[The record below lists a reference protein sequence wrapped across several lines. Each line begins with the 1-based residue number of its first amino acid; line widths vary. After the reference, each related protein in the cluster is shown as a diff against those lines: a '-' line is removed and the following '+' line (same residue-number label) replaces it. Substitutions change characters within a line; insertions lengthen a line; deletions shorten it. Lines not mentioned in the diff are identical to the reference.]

1 MNKSPEIFQEIESK
15 LAKDHYAS
23 TLPVYHPAKGR
34 RKRIS
39 KEPKAEYH
47 TKDQHVNGSP
57 HTLKSTIGFE
67 RLSTSQPDEPSPKTP
82 PEIEQPGETGIPR
95 PDEREIDPGRDFPQR
110 DIPHPEEQEMP
121 GEEPG
126 PEVEDPDRRDDI
138 Y

>member
-1 MNKSPEIFQEIESK
+1 MNKSPAIFQEIESK

-34 RKRIS
+34 RKRIL
-39 KEPKAEYH
+39 KEPKVDYQNNSH
-47 TKDQHVNGSP
+47 HVSSSDS
-57 HTLKSTIGFE
+57 LKNPIGFKDF
-67 RLSTSQPDEPSPKTP
+67 STSRAEEPLPETP